1 MKKEFSK
8 RPAKAAGGR
17 KVSSTGGR
25 KSASTGGRRSSSVGG
40 RKASSGKGSS
50 AKMAAKGRAGK
61 GDTEKKAPARGA
73 SAKGFAERKEFI
85 KRSSAKGSARGSA
98 RSSARGATKGAARSA
113 AKGTVRAES
122 VKGAPKRGAF
132 GRVGNKTLRRSNR
145 EIEQLRSQVEERAA
159 MPGHIKS
166 RAQVSTPQR
175 RRPKVSGDE
184 GIRLNKFIANS
195 GICSRREADEYIKQ
209 GMVTVNGQIVTE
221 LGTKVYM
228 NDDVR
233 FNEQRLKGEEKVYII
248 MNKPKNCVTTTSDPH
263 ATKTVLDLVAGKCP
277 QRVYPVGRLDRDTTG
292 VLLLTNDGELTEKL
306 THPSYNKKKIYHV
319 FLDSNLRQNDFEK
332 ILKGVHL
339 EDGMI
344 AADSLSYIDGDHS
357 QIGIE
362 IHSGRNRIVRRIFE
376 SLGYKVKKLDR
387 VYFAG
392 LTKQALRRGQWR
404 FLTDK
409 ELAILQMGSYE

>member
-61 GDTEKKAPARGA
+61 GDTEKKAPVRGA

-85 KRSSAKGSARGSA
+85 KRSSAKGSAR
-98 RSSARGATKGAARSA
+98 SA
-113 AKGTVRAES
+113 AKGTVRAAS
-122 VKGAPKRGAF
+122 AKGAPKRGAS

-332 ILKGVHL
+332 ILKGIHL

-344 AADSLSYIDGDHS
+344 AADSLSYIDGDHT

>member
-25 KSASTGGRRSSSVGG
+25 KSASTGGRRSSSLGG

-85 KRSSAKGSARGSA
+85 KRSSA
-98 RSSARGATKGAARSA
+98 RSSAKGAAKGATRSA
-113 AKGTVRAES
+113 AKGTVRAAS
-122 VKGAPKRGAF
+122 AKGAPKRGAF
-132 GRVGNKTLRRSNR
+132 GRVGDKTLRRSNR

-332 ILKGVHL
+332 ILKGIHL

-344 AADSLSYIDGDHS
+344 AADSLSYIDGDHT

>member
-85 KRSSAKGSARGSA
+85 KRSSARGSA
-98 RSSARGATKGAARSA
+98 RGAARSA
-113 AKGTVRAES
+113 AKGTVRAAS
-122 VKGAPKRGAF
+122 AKGAPKRGAS

-319 FLDSNLRQNDFEK
+319 FLDSNLKQNDFDK
-332 ILKGVHL
+332 ILKGIHL